1 MHTRLLLRGLS
12 VALLSASCAVLQLPS
27 TGATA
32 SSSSRVIDAVN
43 KLRTQ
48 GCAGRPKAGTELRS
62 TRELDAIAQR
72 MSKGAALRVAVADGT
87 YRVSHSASIHIS
99 KATDDAT
106 AARVLREQFCIEAT
120 DPEFEEIGVA
130 RRGQEYWIV
139 LAQRFA
145 PPAAADADKI
155 SQRVLELVNSAR
167 AHARKCGKEAFSAV
181 PPVRLRV
188 ELGRA
193 AHAQAL
199 DMAQRGF
206 MSHSGSDGSTPGEHV
221 KRAQYEWR
229 AVAENVA
236 AGQATADA
244 AVQSWLDSPG
254 HCANLM
260 SEKFTEMG
268 VAYVVNLKRPE
279 GIFWSQVFAAPLKNS
294 S

>member
-1 MHTRLLLRGLS
+1 MHAHVLCRGLS
-12 VALLSASCAVLQLPS
+12 IALLSAWCAGVLLPN
-27 TGATA
+27 AHAA
-32 SSSSRVIDAVN
+32 SSSSRLIDAVN

-48 GCAGRPKAGTELRS
+48 GCAGRPKVGKELRP
-62 TRELDAIAQR
+62 TRELDAVAER

-99 KATDDAT
+99 KAADDAT

-145 PPAAADADKI
+145 PPSAADADKI
-155 SQRVLELVNSAR
+155 SRRVLELVNSAR

-181 PPVRLRV
+181 PPVRLRA

-206 MSHSGSDGSTPGEHV
+206 MSHTGSDGTTPGDRV

-254 HCANLM
+254 HCTNLM

-279 GIFWSQVFAAPLKNS
+279 GIFWSQVFAAPLKDS
-294 S
+294 G